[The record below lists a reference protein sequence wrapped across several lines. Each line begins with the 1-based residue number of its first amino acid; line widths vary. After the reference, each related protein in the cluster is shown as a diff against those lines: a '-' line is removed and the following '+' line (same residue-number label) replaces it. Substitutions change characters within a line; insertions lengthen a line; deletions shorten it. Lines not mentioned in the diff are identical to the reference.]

1 MRHKVVFQDDGG
13 HLLLEYYF
21 LQPAFCQA
29 QYQICVSLFGYTLSD
44 ISRRIIS
51 NICIPAIKL
60 NTKYV
65 SLCLAILC
73 LIYQVMSNIMH
84 EDNVSLFKDYW
95 YCLDN
100 SEEHVYIKFMS
111 SLLRLQARSISD
123 YNSYSIKTVAK
134 LGFLARK
141 DFPIK

>member
-1 MRHKVVFQDDGG
+1 MIYHKNCD
-13 HLLLEYYF
+13 
-21 LQPAFCQA
+21 
-29 QYQICVSLFGYTLSD
+29 D
-44 ISRRIIS
+44 ISSIIYIFGTFDPDEITLFFQCYIYKWMTA
-51 NICIPAIKL
+51 NLL

-100 SEEHVYIKFMS
+100 SEKHVYINFMS
-111 SLLRLQARSISD
+111 SLLRLHSR
-123 YNSYSIKTVAK
+123 Y
-134 LGFLARK
+134 
-141 DFPIK
+141 